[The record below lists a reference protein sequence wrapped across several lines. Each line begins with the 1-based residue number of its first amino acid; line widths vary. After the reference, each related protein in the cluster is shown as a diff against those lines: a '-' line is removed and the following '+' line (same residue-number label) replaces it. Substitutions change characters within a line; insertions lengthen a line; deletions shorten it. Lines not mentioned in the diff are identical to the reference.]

1 MKMEM
6 CLNNLMAYR
15 NQPQTEG
22 IQSKCPTGRMVPCY
36 LIPVLLCLCSI
47 HNKNCIPVTCP
58 LILTNS
64 MTTSGILI
72 VFEYW
77 KVSLPGQC
85 GLETHL
91 YSETSWAFPTQAV
104 CWCLTEARTT
114 NRQPAGVC
122 CVRLTETWI
131 LSFGTLQYQSKCC
144 QCGSHLQFLSP
155 I

>member
-22 IQSKCPTGRMVPCY
+22 IQSKCPMGRMVPCY

-58 LILTNS
+58 LILTKFYDHIRDFDCLWVLES
-64 MTTSGILI
+64 ESSGSAWIRDS
-72 VFEYW
+72 
-77 KVSLPGQC
+77 SLLWDQLGFPNPGC
-85 GLETHL
+85 VLVLDRSAYHK
-91 YSETSWAFPTQAV
+91 QA
-104 CWCLTEARTT
+104 A
-114 NRQPAGVC
+114 C